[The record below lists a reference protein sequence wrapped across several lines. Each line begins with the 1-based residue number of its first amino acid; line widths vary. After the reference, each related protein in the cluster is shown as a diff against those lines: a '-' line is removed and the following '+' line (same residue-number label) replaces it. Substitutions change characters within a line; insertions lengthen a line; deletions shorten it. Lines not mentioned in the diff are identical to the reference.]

1 MQENYQLSP
10 DQADFITR
18 KKIHRAVLENSRW
31 FGDGP
36 PIMDEKFNAAQTDE
50 RRENF
55 VEILRRAA
63 RQESNVGLSRAYT
76 ALADK
81 LDFCGDEKCGSSAC
95 PTCRRAYQRAS
106 SAAQTGIIH
115 QVSKLLHG
123 KELVF
128 VTIIPV
134 DYCFPCGTLNQ
145 FDVRQFNCSL
155 ITNLT
160 EAKIIRPLIGGVDF
174 SLERTA
180 TGLKYWQSHWHFG
193 TWTNNR
199 PLLRKRLKSVF
210 PASEMYEHPVHIK
223 KPYDLNF
230 LLYANK
236 GFKIIHLL
244 RNGRRQLPEFLLAM
258 DRIDPLDLMVFHR
271 FEMCQHAQGFKF
283 ETKGDWY
290 FKFQQNY
297 FNNQQN

>member
-1 MQENYQLSP
+1 MQNNYQLLP
-10 DQADFITR
+10 DQADLQTR
-18 KKIHRAVLENSRW
+18 KKIHRAILENPRW
-31 FGDGP
+31 FGDEP

-50 RRENF
+50 RRELF
-55 VEILRRAA
+55 LEILRRAA
-63 RQESNVGLSRAYT
+63 RRESNVGLSRAYT

-115 QVSKLLHG
+115 QASKLLHG

-134 DYCFPCGTLNQ
+134 DYCFPCETLHQ

-180 TGLKYWQSHWHFG
+180 TGLKYWQPHWHFG

-244 RNGRRQLPEFLLAM
+244 RNERRQLPEFLLAM

-290 FKFQQNY
+290 FKFQHHAQG
-297 FNNQQN
+297 F